1 MTVTIKHDFVSLKGD
16 GSDLT
21 QVQPSNWNANHV
33 LTQASGK
40 VLGRVT
46 AGVGATEEIDW
57 SAFGR
62 SWLNAA
68 NASAALGLLGPVS
81 SIAQNSVG
89 QNQLKDATA
98 AARVL
103 ASNINP
109 ALTVTGA
116 ANNGVGLIR
125 LTVASTATF
134 ATGQVKKVSGVT
146 GTTEAN
152 GVWTI
157 TVVDSTHIDLQG
169 SVFANNYLS
178 GGIIGGGFEEHTI
191 SDILDFI
198 GSIARGDVVVRG
210 ASVWQRVPRGTQGQV
225 LRSDGLDTAFGT
237 IPLLHVR
244 EEQPANTQSA
254 SGVTPAAWNTLVLNT
269 TKTNEITSASL
280 GSNQITLPA
289 GTYEI
294 EAYANWYAPASA
306 GTAGLKTRLRNI
318 TDGTTALDGLNQSIV
333 ASGGGAV
340 AVQCTASLRGRFTL
354 AATKVLELQM
364 YRLGSA
370 SAALALN
377 QGTEVY
383 TDVQI
388 KRVG

>member
-89 QNQLKDATA
+89 QNQLEDATA

-169 SVFANNYLS
+169 STFQNNYLS
-178 GGIIGGGFEEHTI
+178 GGIIGSGFEEHTI

-210 ASVWQRVPRGTQGQV
+210 ASLWQRVARGTQGQV
-225 LRSDGLDTAFGT
+225 LRSDGVDTAFGAV
-237 IPLLHVR
+237 PLLHVR
-244 EEQPANTQSA
+244 EEQAANTQSA
-254 SGVTPAAWNTLVLNT
+254 SGITTSTWNTLVLNT
-269 TKTNEITSASL
+269 TKTNEITGASL
-280 GSNQITLPA
+280 TSNQITLPA
-289 GTYEI
+289 GTFEI
-294 EAYANWYAPASA
+294 EALANWYSTASS
-306 GTAGLKTRLRNI
+306 GTAGLKTRLMNI
-318 TDGTTALDGLNQSIV
+318 TDATVVLYGLNQSLV
-333 ASGGGAV
+333 VSGGGAV
-340 AVQCTASLRGRFTL
+340 ATQCTATLRGRFTL
-354 AATKVLELQM
+354 AGTKALELQM
-364 YRLGSA
+364 YRVGNA
-370 SAALALN
+370 GAALALN
-377 QGTEVY
+377 QGVEVY
-383 TDVQI
+383 TDVLI

>member
-1 MTVTIKHDFVSLKGD
+1 MAVTIKHDFVSLKGD

-89 QNQLKDATA
+89 QKELKDATA

-125 LTVASTATF
+125 LTIASTATF

-169 SVFANNYLS
+169 STFQNNYLS
-178 GGIIGGGFEEHTI
+178 GGIIGSGFEEHTI

-244 EEQPANTQSA
+244 EEQAANTQSA
-254 SGVTPAAWNTLVLNT
+254 SGVVVTSWNTLVLNT
-269 TKTNEITSASL
+269 TKTNEITGASL

-294 EAYANWYAPASA
+294 EALANWGVSASS
-306 GTAGLKTRLRNI
+306 GTTGVKTRLINI
-318 TDGTTALDGLNQSIV
+318 TDNVILLYGLNQNLV
-333 ASGGGAV
+333 ANGGGSV
-340 AVQCTASLRGRFTL
+340 YVQCTAGLRGRFTL
-354 AATKVLELQM
+354 TGTKALEFQM
-364 YRLGSA
+364 YRAGGA
-370 SAALALN
+370 QATLAIN
-377 QGTEVY
+377 QGVEVY
-383 TDVQI
+383 TDVLI